1 MFEFTAGKPVYLQI
15 AEWLENEILK
25 GNIKESEQ
33 LPSQAEIS
41 NALNVNPM
49 TAGKGVSVLE
59 SRGVLEKRKRGCGI
73 YVLKDAKA
81 RIYEYRKNESLNNA
95 IDELLVDASVLG
107 ISVDELCALLKKRGG
122 AER

>member
-1 MFEFTAGKPVYLQI
+1 MFEFAAGKPVYLQI

-25 GNIKESEQ
+25 GNIKENAQ
-33 LPSQAEIS
+33 LPSQVDIA
-41 NALNVNPM
+41 NALDVNPM

-73 YVLKDAKA
+73 YVLSDAKS
-81 RIYEYRKNESLNNA
+81 RIYEYRKNEKLNNA

-107 ISVDELCALLKKRGG
+107 LSVDDLCALLKKRGG
-122 AER
+122 GK